1 MGEIAR
7 FPLRNKRL
15 DCPKFFHVFS
25 GVMMPGELEN
35 KIKAARGDK
44 RVHLVLKNANLINV
58 LSGEIYPADVAIYG
72 DTIVGIGHYEA
83 ERDMDLEGKFLCP
96 GFIDAHVHIESSMV
110 MPPEY
115 AKAVV
120 PRGTTSVIS
129 DPHEIANVMGIEG
142 ITLMA
147 EMAEEIPLNTYI
159 MLPSCVPATGMETSG
174 ARLDARDL
182 GRLVDKGW
190 VLGLGEV
197 MNFPG
202 VIQCMPDMLE
212 KIEMARGKPIDGH
225 GPGLTGMD
233 LAAYIT
239 AGIRSDHECTNLAEA
254 REKLRNGM
262 AILIREGSMAKNLE
276 DLLPLVI
283 SENARRCLF
292 ASDDR
297 HPDDLREEGHLDFI
311 LRKSIR
317 LGLRPVTAIQ
327 MATINV
333 AEIYGLR
340 NVGAVAPGFRAD
352 LVVLDDLESFMIDSV
367 FKDGRL
373 VAKGGRI
380 LPGIICS
387 RGTEMRNTVKVRSM
401 SPEDIVIRAQGRLAK
416 IIEIIP
422 GQLVTKAVFEPV
434 TIRGGKAE
442 ADPERDI
449 LKVAV
454 FERHTASGNIGLGF
468 VRGFGFKGGAIG
480 SSVAH
485 DAHNIVVVGD
495 NDVDMATAAGQIAE
509 MGGGLVIAQ
518 GGKIS
523 GALALPIA
531 GLMSGKGIE
540 HVGKRLEL
548 MRKIGRDM
556 GCKLDDPFMALAFLS
571 LPVIPELRVTDRGLV
586 DVGQFRIVPLFEG

>member
-1 MGEIAR
+1 
-7 FPLRNKRL
+7 
-15 DCPKFFHVFS
+15 
-25 GVMMPGELEN
+25 MPGELEN
-35 KIKAARGDK
+35 KIKAARGEG
-44 RVHLVLKNANLINV
+44 RAHLLLKNTKLVNV
-58 LSGEIYPADVAIYG
+58 LSGEIYPAEVAIYG

-83 ERDMDLEGKFLCP
+83 EREIDLGGKFLCP
-96 GFIDAHVHIESSMV
+96 GFIDAHVHMESSMV
-110 MPPEY
+110 IPPEY

-120 PRGTTSVIS
+120 PRGTTSIIT

-147 EMAEEIPLNTYI
+147 EMTEGIPLNTYI
-159 MLPSCVPATGMETSG
+159 MFPSCVPATEMETSG
-174 ARLDARDL
+174 ARLDARDFEGL
-182 GRLVDKGW
+182 MDREW

-202 VIQCMPDMLE
+202 VIQCMPDTLE
-212 KIEMARGKPIDGH
+212 KVVMARGKPIDGH
-225 GPGLTGMD
+225 CPCLRGKD

-239 AGIRSDHECTNLAEA
+239 AGIRSDHESMNVEEA

-276 DLLPLVI
+276 DLLPLVT
-283 SENARRCLF
+283 SGNARRCLF

-297 HPDDLREEGHLDFI
+297 HPDDLMEEGHLDFI
-311 LRKSIR
+311 LRKSVR
-317 LGLRPVTAIQ
+317 LGLRPITAIQ
-327 MATINV
+327 MATING

-340 NVGAVAPGFRAD
+340 NMGAVAPGFRAD
-352 LVVLDDLESFMIDSV
+352 LVVLEDLESFIVDCV

-373 VAKGGRI
+373 VAKKGKM
-380 LPGIICS
+380 LPGVISPKGI
-387 RGTEMRNTVKVRSM
+387 EIRNTVKVKSV
-401 SPEDIVIRAQGRLAK
+401 SSEAITIRAAGPLAK
-416 IIEIIP
+416 VIEIIP
-422 GQLVTKAVFEPV
+422 GQLVTGAGVEPV

-442 ADPERDI
+442 ADPKRDI

-468 VRGFGFKGGAIG
+468 VRGFGLKGGAIG

-495 NDVDMATAAGQIAE
+495 NDIDMAVAAREIAE

-518 GGKIS
+518 GGEIA

-531 GLMSGKGIE
+531 GLMSDKGIE
-540 HVGKRLEL
+540 HVGKQLQL

-556 GCKLDDPFMALAFLS
+556 GCRLEDPLMALAFLS

-586 DVGQFRIVPLFEG
+586 DVGQFRIVPLFGE

>member
-1 MGEIAR
+1 M
-7 FPLRNKRL
+7 KMS
-15 DCPKFFHVFS
+15 D
-25 GVMMPGELEN
+25 LEE
-35 KIKAARGDK
+35 KIEAARGG
-44 RVHLVLKNANLINV
+44 RRAHLLLKNATLINV

-72 DTIVGIGHYEA
+72 DTIVGIGSYEA
-83 ERDMDLEGKFLCP
+83 EREMNLRGKFLCP

-110 MPPEY
+110 IPFEY

-142 ITLMA
+142 ITLMG
-147 EMAEEIPLNTYI
+147 EMAEGIPLDTYI
-159 MLPSCVPATGMETSG
+159 MLPSCVPATEMATSG
-174 ARLDARDL
+174 ACLDARDL
-182 GRLVDKGW
+182 KGLMDKEL

-197 MNFPG
+197 MNFTG
-202 VIQCMPDMLE
+202 VIRCMPDMLR
-212 KIEMARGKPIDGH
+212 KIETASGKPIDGH
-225 GPGLTGMD
+225 GPGLMGKD

-239 AGIRSDHECTNLAEA
+239 AGIRSDHECTKLEEA

-276 DLLPLVI
+276 DLVPLVT
-283 SENARRCLF
+283 SENARRCLL

-297 HPDDLREEGHLDFI
+297 HPDDLMEEGHLDFI
-311 LRKSIR
+311 LRKSVR
-317 LGLRPVTAIQ
+317 LGLRPITAIQ

-333 AEIYGLR
+333 AEIYGLT
-340 NVGAVAPGFRAD
+340 NVGAIAPGFRAD
-352 LVVLDDLESFMIDSV
+352 LVVLDDLESFVINTV

-373 VAKGGRI
+373 VAKEGKI
-380 LPGIICS
+380 MPGIMS
-387 RGTEMRNTVKVRSM
+387 PRGIEMRNTVRVKSI
-401 SPEDIVIRAQGRLAK
+401 SPEVTVIRAEGRLAK

-422 GQLVTKAVFEPV
+422 GQLFTRAIVEPIAV
-434 TIRGGKAE
+434 RDGKAE

-449 LKVAV
+449 LKAAV

-468 VRGFGFKGGAIG
+468 VRGFGLKGGAMG

-495 NDVDMATAAGQIAE
+495 NDIDMAMAAGQIAE

-518 GGKIS
+518 DGKILGS
-523 GALALPIA
+523 LALPIA
-531 GLMSGKGIE
+531 GLMSDKGIE
-540 HVGKRLEL
+540 HVGKQLKL
-548 MRKIGRDM
+548 MRNIGRDM
-556 GCKLDDPFMALAFLS
+556 GCGLEDPFMALAFLS

-586 DVGQFRIVPLFEG
+586 DVGQFRVVPLFGE

>member
-1 MGEIAR
+1 
-7 FPLRNKRL
+7 
-15 DCPKFFHVFS
+15 
-25 GVMMPGELEN
+25 MPGQLEN
-35 KIKAARGDK
+35 KIKAARGDR
-44 RVHLVLKNANLINV
+44 RVDLLLKNANLINV

-72 DTIVGIGHYEA
+72 DTIVGIGGYEA
-83 ERDMDLEGKFLCP
+83 EREMDLGGKFLCP

-110 MPPEY
+110 VPPEF

-129 DPHEIANVMGIEG
+129 DPHEIANVMGVEG
-142 ITLMA
+142 ITFMA
-147 EMAEEIPLNTYI
+147 EMARSIPLDTYT

-182 GRLVDKGW
+182 EGLMEKEW
-190 VLGLGEV
+190 ALGLGEV

-202 VIQCMPDMLE
+202 VIGCMPEMLR
-212 KIEMARGKPIDGH
+212 KIEIAGGRPIEGH
-225 GPGLTGMD
+225 APGLSGKD

-239 AGIRSDHECTNLAEA
+239 AGIRSDHECTNPEEA
-254 REKLRNGM
+254 REKLRKGM

-276 DLLPLVI
+276 DLLPLVTQG
-283 SENARRCLF
+283 NARRCLF
-292 ASDDR
+292 GSDDR
-297 HPDDLREEGHLDFI
+297 HPDDLMEEGHLDFI

-317 LGLRPVTAIQ
+317 LGLSPVTAIQ
-327 MATINV
+327 MATINP

-340 NVGAVAPGFRAD
+340 EVGALAPGLKAD
-352 LVVLDDLESFMIDSV
+352 LVILHDLESFAVHSV

-373 VAKGGRI
+373 VAQEGKM
-380 LPGIICS
+380 LPGIIPPK
-387 RGTEMRNTVKVRSM
+387 GLKGRNTMKVKSV
-401 SPEDIVIRAQGRLAK
+401 SPEALAIRAQGRLAK
-416 IIEIIP
+416 IIEIVP
-422 GQLVTKAVFEPV
+422 GQLATKAVVEPV
-434 TIRGGKAE
+434 TIRDGKAE
-442 ADPERDI
+442 ADPQRDM

-468 VRGFGFKGGAIG
+468 VRGFGLKGGAIG

-495 NDVDMATAAGQIAE
+495 NDRDMAAAVREIAG

-523 GALALPIA
+523 GALALPVA
-531 GLMSGKGIE
+531 GLMSDKGIE
-540 HVGKRLEL
+540 HVVKELKL
-548 MRKIGRDM
+548 MRKACRDM
-556 GCKLDDPFMALAFLS
+556 GCRLEDPFMALAFLS

-586 DVGQFRIVPLFEG
+586 DVGQFRVVPLFS

>member
-1 MGEIAR
+1 MERITMG
-7 FPLRNKRL
+7 
-15 DCPKFFHVFS
+15 D
-25 GVMMPGELEN
+25 LEEG
-35 KIKAARGDK
+35 IKAARGDK
-44 RVHLVLKNANLINV
+44 RVNLVLKNANLINV
-58 LSGEIYPADVAIYG
+58 LSGEIYPADVAIHG

-83 ERDMDLEGKFLCP
+83 EREMDLGGKFLCP

-115 AKAVV
+115 AMAVV

-147 EMAEEIPLNTYI
+147 EMSEGIPLNTYI
-159 MLPSCVPATGMETSG
+159 MLPSCVPATEMETSG

-182 GRLVDKGW
+182 EGLVDKGW

-212 KIEMARGKPIDGH
+212 KIEMASGKPIDGH
-225 GPGLTGMD
+225 GPGLTGKD

-239 AGIRSDHECTNLAEA
+239 AGIRSDHECTNLEEA

-276 DLLPLVI
+276 DLLPLVT

-297 HPDDLREEGHLDFI
+297 HPDDLMEEGHFDFI
-311 LRKSIR
+311 LRKSIG
-317 LGLRPVTAIQ
+317 LGLKPITAIQ
-327 MATINV
+327 MATIHV

-352 LVVLDDLESFMIDSV
+352 LVVLDDLESFIIDGV

-373 VAKGGRI
+373 VAQGGKM
-380 LPGIICS
+380 LPGIIS
-387 RGTEMRNTVKVRSM
+387 PKEIEMRNTVKVRSI
-401 SPEDIVIRAQGRLAK
+401 SPGAIAIRAQGPLAK

-422 GQLVTKAVFEPV
+422 GQLITKAVVEPV
-434 TIRGGKAE
+434 TIRNGKAE

-468 VRGFGFKGGAIG
+468 VRGFGLTGGAMG
-480 SSVAH
+480 SSVVH
-485 DAHNIVVVGD
+485 DAHNIAVVGD
-495 NDVDMATAAGQIAE
+495 NDIDMAMAAGEIAK
-509 MGGGLVIAQ
+509 MGGGLVIVQ
-518 GGKIS
+518 GGKILGS
-523 GALALPIA
+523 LALPIA
-531 GLMSGKGIE
+531 GLMSDKGIE
-540 HVGKRLEL
+540 HVGKRLKF
-548 MRKIGRDM
+548 MRKIARDM
-556 GCKLDDPFMALAFLS
+556 GCRLGDPFMALAFLS

-586 DVGQFRIVPLFEG
+586 DVSQFRIVPLFGE